1 MEKTKILI
9 IEDNPADALCLKK
22 DLEKSNGWNFVT
34 LHVET
39 LAEAKEILKDSYF
52 HAVVL
57 DLGLPDS
64 QGLETFFEIQ
74 KYAPSTSIVVLSG
87 LDDETLAHEAVRKGA
102 QDYLLKD
109 KYDGHFLSRSII
121 YAIERKQ
128 AEEEIRRLNED
139 LEKRI
144 YERTA
149 ELTMA
154 NEILFVEIADR
165 KNAQAA
171 LLESERKYRELVQN
185 ANSAIIRWK
194 HDGTITF
201 FNEQAQVIFG
211 YRPEEVL
218 GEKISVLLPAKDS
231 AGFDLSTL
239 IQDVVEHPKS
249 YENYVNE
256 NLCKDGRRVWMV
268 WTNKAILDEDGNVSE
283 ILAVGSDITALKRYQ
298 EALRESE
305 EQYRAVFD
313 NAAIGIDLLNRDG
326 RIMKVNRA
334 LLDILG
340 YTEEEISRLTFLDIT
355 HPDDR
360 EISKRKLES
369 LLTGEV
375 DSYRLE
381 KRYIKKDGSTVWVSL
396 WSCSIRDEK
405 GEHAGTVAVIEDITE
420 RKRAEEALRRSEAKY
435 RFLAEHVSDL
445 LWTVDLNL
453 RTTYISPSV
462 ETLLGYSVE
471 ERLQQ
476 DVKDQLT
483 PESLVIVQDKLVKK
497 LRRAGEQRIVPEEA
511 VALTLDFLH
520 KKGSVVS
527 MESVMSFI
535 QDETGSP
542 IVIHGLSRR
551 HHREK
556 ES

>member
-1 MEKTKILI
+1 
-9 IEDNPADALCLKK
+9 
-22 DLEKSNGWNFVT
+22 
-34 LHVET
+34 
-39 LAEAKEILKDSYF
+39 
-52 HAVVL
+52 
-57 DLGLPDS
+57 
-64 QGLETFFEIQ
+64 
-74 KYAPSTSIVVLSG
+74 
-87 LDDETLAHEAVRKGA
+87 
-102 QDYLLKD
+102 
-109 KYDGHFLSRSII
+109 
-121 YAIERKQ
+121 
-128 AEEEIRRLNED
+128 
-139 LEKRI
+139 
-144 YERTA
+144 
-149 ELTMA
+149 
-154 NEILFVEIADR
+154 
-165 KNAQAA
+165 
-171 LLESERKYRELVQN
+171 
-185 ANSAIIRWK
+185 
-194 HDGTITF
+194 
-201 FNEQAQVIFG
+201 
-211 YRPEEVL
+211 
-218 GEKISVLLPAKDS
+218 
-231 AGFDLSTL
+231 
-239 IQDVVEHPKS
+239 
-249 YENYVNE
+249 
-256 NLCKDGRRVWMV
+256 MV

-313 NAAIGIDLLNRDG
+313 NAAMGIDLLNRDG
-326 RIMKVNRA
+326 RIVKVNRA

-340 YTEEEISRLTFLDIT
+340 YTEEEIIRLTFLDIT

-369 LLTGEV
+369 LLTGDV

-462 ETLLGYSVE
+462 KTVLGYSVE

-497 LRRAGEQRIVPEEA
+497 LRRAGE
-511 VALTLDFLH
+511 
-520 KKGSVVS
+520 
-527 MESVMSFI
+527 
-535 QDETGSP
+535 
-542 IVIHGLSRR
+542 
-551 HHREK
+551 
-556 ES
+556 